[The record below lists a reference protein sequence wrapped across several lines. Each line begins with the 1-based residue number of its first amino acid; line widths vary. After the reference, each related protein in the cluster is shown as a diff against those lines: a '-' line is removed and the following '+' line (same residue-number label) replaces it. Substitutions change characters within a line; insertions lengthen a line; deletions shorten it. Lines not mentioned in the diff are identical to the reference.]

1 VAFTTLQM
9 RESVEKDNGTL
20 DAFVMEW
27 QTYDKTESLR
37 SGFEFIPFG
46 IRHDN
51 PLYAFDAA
59 PPEEREVLELFA
71 EHLESDE
78 LRRKADDF
86 GFDPPDYVSDVS
98 LPSGETLIEAQ
109 QLWKEK
115 KDAGRPVYAVFV
127 ADTSGSMSGSRVAAV
142 QQALGSAREFINP
155 EASIGLV
162 EFDDT
167 TRKVLDMAPFD
178 LNQQASFQAAVE
190 DMDPVGGT
198 AMYDGIIL
206 GLQMLAEQRQL
217 DPGGKFM
224 LVVLTD
230 GETNEGLGFDKVDEA
245 IAGARIPVFT
255 VGFEADLDE
264 LGRLAALVEAAS
276 FNASEGDVE
285 FKLVSLFNAG
295 V

>member
-1 VAFTTLQM
+1 M

-27 QTYDKTESLR
+27 QTYDKTDSLR

-51 PLYAFDAA
+51 PLYAFDSA
-59 PPEEREVLELFA
+59 PADEREVLKLFA
-71 EHLESDE
+71 EHMATDD
-78 LRRKADDF
+78 LRRKAEEF

-127 ADTSGSMSGSRVAAV
+127 ADTSGSMAGSRVTAV
-142 QQALGSAREFINP
+142 QRALSSAREFINP

-162 EFDDT
+162 EFNDA

-190 DMDPVGGT
+190 DMDPLGGT

-206 GLQMLAEQRQL
+206 GLQMLVEQREL
-217 DPGGKFM
+217 DPSGKFM

-230 GETNEGLGFDKVDEA
+230 GETNEGLGFGEVDAA

-255 VGFEADLDE
+255 VGFEANLEE
-264 LGRLAALVEAAS
+264 LGRLASLVEAAS